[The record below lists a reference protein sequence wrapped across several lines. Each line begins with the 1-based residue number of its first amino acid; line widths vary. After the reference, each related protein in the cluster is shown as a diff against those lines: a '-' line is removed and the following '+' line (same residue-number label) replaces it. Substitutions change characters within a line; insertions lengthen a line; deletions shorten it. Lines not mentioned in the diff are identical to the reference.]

1 MEMQFTLE
9 MPNVFVSIIAV
20 CDTEVVLRKMNGELN
35 PLLYALTSLDPIMPK
50 ENIMDWMTA
59 ALEEYKTLR
68 EESLASMKMQQSIL
82 AYGVAAIG
90 VIITSA
96 LNSWK
101 TYPLPEFIFL
111 ALLPLII
118 YLTLL
123 TWLGEVAR
131 MFRAGNFLTTIEEK
145 INRKLGDDIPAL
157 NWESWLRQPKK
168 GKTEQDTVKFHYL
181 SIFYLFIILAIASI
195 LLGNIKVVGNLD
207 KRLLILIDI
216 IQIIVFGA
224 IYQHGRS
231 ELRKYG
237 YRLFS

>member
-1 MEMQFTLE
+1 
-9 MPNVFVSIIAV
+9 
-20 CDTEVVLRKMNGELN
+20 
-35 PLLYALTSLDPIMPK
+35 
-50 ENIMDWMTA
+50 MDWLTA

-101 TYPLPEFIFL
+101 ASPLPEFFFL

-131 MFRAGNFLTTIEEK
+131 MFRAGNFIALLENRINLRIGDPVSALT
-145 INRKLGDDIPAL
+145 
-157 NWESWLRQPKK
+157 WENSLREPKK
-168 GKTEQDTVKFHYL
+168 GGTEQDNVKFHYL

-195 LLGNIKVVGNLD
+195 VLGNIKIAGIIGKNLI
-207 KRLLILIDI
+207 ILIDI
-216 IQIIVFGA
+216 LQVVPFAA
-224 IYQHGRS
+224 IYQHGRK
-231 ELRKYG
+231 ELRRYG
-237 YRLFS
+237 YKLFG